1 VTREAA
7 NRLLGNKMASRKVD
21 LLASVLYAFCKVH
34 IRFL

>member
-1 VTREAA
+1 
-7 NRLLGNKMASRKVD
+7 MASRKVD